1 MLSAVVN
8 TKLCI
13 WVTLECVSVEVLG
26 LIFDM
31 ETLGR
36 TNISR
41 PAAGGP
47 WNCAWHLDMFFW
59 SSSHWDLVLHSD
71 IIIQSLLK
79 FLFTMVRTFV
89 FWKCF
94 IFSGHKTTSVSFAVL
109 HKGEWTLLHLSQWPC
124 PCGERVWTGWAPE
137 KFKLNRRQIK
147 KKKKK
152 NTIQRHKESVF
163 NPGPVQTGHLF
174 RASARL
180 RSYHWWK
187 NRENSHSTYTFWFS
201 WYF

>member
-94 IFSGHKTTSVSFAVL
+94 IFSGHKTTSVSFWCWAVL
-109 HKGEWTLLHLSQWPC
+109 YKGEWTLLHLSQWPC
-124 PCGERVWTGWAPE
+124 ILSLWWVS
-137 KFKLNRRQIK
+137 LNRMSSGKVQAEPPSD
-147 KKKKK
+147 KKKK

-163 NPGPVQTGHLF
+163 TLALSKPGTSSGPRRG
-174 RASARL
+174 
-180 RSYHWWK
+180 
-187 NRENSHSTYTFWFS
+187 
-201 WYF
+201 